1 MAKDTQKRER
11 FKVGAKVILGFVLAL
26 ILVLAVAS
34 VTYISIRNLLDTV
47 EDLSEP
53 NEKLQELNGL
63 LGDIY
68 LMDMSRLNRTSDKD
82 SVLTAALES
91 IKDRHKRLI
100 EQANNPDEKEKY
112 EQINLAVREL
122 LVGYAGLEEVRFNL
136 TSRNFS
142 EKALS
147 DIERRIRRQQE
158 RKELEFLGRI
168 RDKSS
173 LDSLKRGRIFSEE
186 SKEQEE
192 ELKNFV
198 EELEKLSAEQEGNP
212 RADADAILGN
222 IKTLIEDLFED
233 EQKLREQF
241 VDMEMDLSL
250 KNQELFATIQQLIAS
265 LQAQVVLEYR
275 DQTRYAY
282 NLTSNVSTVLA
293 LLVFLGVIGSLG
305 FVYTILK
312 EIRRANK
319 YRNTLES
326 AKERSDE
333 LARAKQDFLANMS
346 HEIRNP
352 LHAIQGY
359 QSMLVQE
366 SSLSPENR
374 EQVEM
379 IGFASGMLMD
389 IVNDILD
396 FSKLEAGKLRL
407 EEEPFDPAK
416 LFLQIKH
423 TYRLRADEKGLDY
436 AWKLDLPEGQW
447 LLGDEL
453 RISQIVSNLLSN
465 AVKFTAEGAVRVEVL
480 YREGN
485 VELEVRDSGMGM
497 PKAKLAA
504 LFDEFSQA
512 DTSISRKYGGTG
524 LGLAIVKRLVDLQG
538 GTIQVSSTEGEGTQ
552 VRVLL
557 PLATCPAPAV
567 EETVN
572 QEAISLQGHR
582 LLLVDDDAS
591 GLKLLRMLLE
601 RRGAEVVAFPGGQAL
616 SQELP
621 EESFSM
627 AFLDIQMPEVN
638 GLEAR
643 ELLAEAAERRGEPL
657 FPVVAMTANVF
668 AEEQHKL
675 LASGFDALLLKPFK
689 EKALM
694 EMIQRYLGEARSEG
708 GAAPT
713 SGQNDLP
720 QASAGEKRGSS
731 GEAEE
736 LATEDKKKEQEL
748 DLQTLREFCM
758 GDEEMLAE
766 TLADFSE
773 VTGTDR
779 ERLAAA
785 FQAKAYGKVREIAH
799 QLASRFRQV
808 DFYFGEEAKALEL
821 ALKAGATEEED
832 DRIAALIRAC
842 GEFQETVDRYREA
855 LI

>member
-1 MAKDTQKRER
+1 M
-11 FKVGAKVILGFVLAL
+11 
-26 ILVLAVAS
+26 
-34 VTYISIRNLLDTV
+34 
-47 EDLSEP
+47 
-53 NEKLQELNGL
+53 
-63 LGDIY
+63 
-68 LMDMSRLNRTSDKD
+68 
-82 SVLTAALES
+82 
-91 IKDRHKRLI
+91 
-100 EQANNPDEKEKY
+100 
-112 EQINLAVREL
+112 
-122 LVGYAGLEEVRFNL
+122 RFNL

-142 EKALS
+142 EKALG

-192 ELKNFV
+192 ELKSFV
-198 EELEKLSAEQEGNP
+198 EELEKLSVEQEGSQ
-212 RADADAILGN
+212 RADTDAILGN
-222 IKTLIEDLFED
+222 IKTLIADLFED

-366 SSLSPENR
+366 PTLRPENR

-407 EEEPFDPAK
+407 EEEPFDPSR

-423 TYRLRADEKGLDY
+423 TYRLRADEKGLAY

-447 LLGDEL
+447 LIGDEL

-465 AVKFTAEGAVRVEVL
+465 AVKFTSEGEVRVEVL

-485 VELEVRDSGMGM
+485 LELEVRDSGMGM
-497 PKAKLAA
+497 PEAKLAA

-538 GTIQVSSTEGEGTQ
+538 GTIQVSSAEGVGTQ
-552 VRVLL
+552 VQIVL
-557 PLATCPAPAV
+557 PLPVCPAPVQA
-567 EETVN
+567 
-572 QEAISLQGHR
+572 QEASQEVVSLKGHR
-582 LLLVDDDAS
+582 ILLVDDDAS
-591 GLKLLRMLLE
+591 GLKLLRMLLT

-616 SQELP
+616 SQNLP
-621 EESFSM
+621 EETFSM

-643 ELLAEAAERRGEPL
+643 ELLASAAERRGEPL
-657 FPVVAMTANVF
+657 YPVIAMTANVF

-689 EKALM
+689 ERALM
-694 EMIQRYLGEARSEG
+694 EMIQRYVGQGETPAPEAKG
-708 GAAPT
+708 GAASPDVPAPARAV
-713 SGQNDLP
+713 SEEEG
-720 QASAGEKRGSS
+720 AEGSARAKEQDGA
-731 GEAEE
+731 AEE
-736 LATEDKKKEQEL
+736 QQRDVQEL
-748 DLQTLREFCM
+748 DLQTLRDFCM

-773 VTGTDR
+773 VTASDR
-779 ERLAAA
+779 ERLAEA

-821 ALKAGATEEED
+821 SLKAGATEEED
-832 DRIAALIRAC
+832 ARIAALLRAC
-842 GEFQETVDRYREA
+842 SEFQETVDRYREA